1 MHELS
6 VALDLYIYERTNL
19 NPDWHGLKV
28 IFSDSNVVGEGEH
41 KILEFIRLQR
51 AQDHYDPNNKHCLYG
66 ADADLIMLGLT
77 THEPYFYVI
86 REVS

>member
-19 NPDWHGLKV
+19 NPDWQGLKV

-51 AQDHYDPNNKHCLYG
+51 A
-66 ADADLIMLGLT
+66 
-77 THEPYFYVI
+77 
-86 REVS
+86 